1 MNTKSEA
8 IETKEDLRRYR
19 ETWNDAILAI
29 QYASEADVLICHA
42 LGVAL

>member
-19 ETWNDAILAI
+19 EAWNKAIRAI
-29 QYASEADVLICHA
+29 QCPSEADVLICHA
-42 LGVAL
+42 LGVTL

>member
-1 MNTKSEA
+1 MNTKPET

-19 ETWNDAILAI
+19 EAWNEAIHAI
-29 QYASEADVLICHA
+29 QSPSDADMLICHA

>member
-19 ETWNDAILAI
+19 EAWNEAILAI
-29 QYASEADVLICHA
+29 QYPSEADMLICHA

>member
-19 ETWNDAILAI
+19 EAWNDAIHAI
-29 QYASEADVLICHA
+29 QYPI
-42 LGVAL
+42 

>member
-1 MNTKSEA
+1 MNTKLEA

-19 ETWNDAILAI
+19 EAFNDAIRAI
-29 QYASEADVLICHA
+29 QYPSEADMLICHA